1 MTSMLMDYKVMDYPV
16 SPSSSSYVNNIY
28 NNGDSCNNY
37 SILSKECLK
46 RRVHRHRRNMI
57 HSLHTHN
64 DNNVNEDSDNN
75 NTLIFNSLACIIAIQ
90 QYKELHRHDL
100 FITPHE
106 QWMTAL
112 KIYKIFLLPYLLK
125 RGMSSSSS
133 SSSASSSSSS
143 SSSS

>member
-1 MTSMLMDYKVMDYPV
+1 MISMLMDYKVMDYPIA
-16 SPSSSSYVNNIY
+16 SSSSSSYSNKIT
-28 NNGDSCNNY
+28 NNGGDSYNNY

-75 NTLIFNSLACIIAIQ
+75 NTLIFNSLSCIIAIQ
-90 QYKELHRHDL
+90 KYKELHRHDL
-100 FITPHE
+100 FISPRE

-125 RGMSSSSS
+125 RGMS
-133 SSSASSSSSS
+133 
-143 SSSS
+143 